1 MNLRATVMITNGD
14 GPRCRGALR
23 NVIASAVYQYIRMY
37 EGVAH
42 LCSADA
48 DDDHSVWKARARR
61 PHHHHHDDQ
70 RCDKVFEWLISTAD
84 TSMRVRQVCALTE
97 KAEPGMRTFSLLQFH
112 SCKDFK

>member
-23 NVIASAVYQYIRMY
+23 NVIASAVYQFIRMY

-48 DDDHSVWKARARR
+48 DDDQCLESARA
-61 PHHHHHDDQ
+61 Q
-70 RCDKVFEWLISTAD
+70 
-84 TSMRVRQVCALTE
+84 TS
-97 KAEPGMRTFSLLQFH
+97 S
-112 SCKDFK
+112 SSS